1 MLLHQR
7 FGLPAMQAV
16 RLEDGCQ
23 IEDDSFAVW
32 IINQS
37 LVKNEISLYCE
48 NAIYP
53 ACKIG

>member
-16 RLEDGCQ
+16 RLKDGCQ